1 MSNKL
6 MKRCSDMITHQRNAT
21 QSHNEIPFHA
31 HYDGD
36 MIDMTIKS
44 VDEDVEKLEIDVA
57 SKENSLVVPQKV
69 KHRVT
74 T

>member
-1 MSNKL
+1 
-6 MKRCSDMITHQRNAT
+6 MKRCSDIISHQRNAT

-36 MIDMTIKS
+36 MIYMTIKS
-44 VDEDVEKLEIDVA
+44 VDEDVEKLVIDVA
-57 SKENSLVVPQKV
+57 SKEYSLAVPQKV
-69 KHRVT
+69 KHWVT

>member
-1 MSNKL
+1 
-6 MKRCSDMITHQRNAT
+6 MKRCSDMISHQRNAT

-36 MIDMTIKS
+36 MIYVTIKS

-57 SKENSLVVPQKV
+57 SKENSLAVPQKV
-69 KHRVT
+69 KHWVT